1 MAGRNWI
8 IAAIAVALG
17 LVAVIIANAWFSGM
31 QDKQETALT
40 ESGTTRI
47 VVATQP
53 LEFGTKLTTQNIR
66 LQDWPKGS
74 VPVGAFTTI
83 QEALRGGR
91 AAVRP
96 IVIGE
101 PVLADKVSGPG
112 GRATLAELLPDGMRA
127 FSVPVDAVNGVAG
140 FVLPGTMV
148 DVILTRKIPGEGAN
162 NEDFRSDVL
171 LTNVEVMAIDQ
182 LASDKTNQPKVSRT
196 ATLAVT
202 LLDAQRLTLA
212 NKMGTLSLALRQT
225 EKAQNEAAPN
235 LAIAE
240 AGGTTITG
248 RQLGGPRLYV
258 APRNRGGGGGGG
270 SVGMSMREALAPF
283 LPPAPKVASGAVPA
297 PINGPTMT
305 VFRGAEPTVYPVGP
319 SGGR

>member
-17 LVAVIIANAWFSGM
+17 LVAVVLANAWFSGM
-31 QDKQETALT
+31 EDKQEAALT
-40 ESGTTRI
+40 SSAPTTTRI
-47 VVATQP
+47 VVASQP
-53 LEFGTKLTTQNIR
+53 LEFGTPLTTQNIR
-66 LQDWPKGS
+66 MQDWPAAS
-74 VPVGAFTTI
+74 VPVGAYTSI
-83 QEALRGGR
+83 AEAVRGDR
-91 AAVRP
+91 AALRP
-96 IVIGE
+96 IVPGE
-101 PVLADKVSGPG
+101 PILADKVSGPG
-112 GRATLAELLPDGMRA
+112 GRATLAALLPEGMRA
-127 FSVPVDAVNGVAG
+127 FSIPIDHISGVAG

-148 DVILTRKIPGEGAN
+148 DVILTRPIPGEGTN
-162 NEDFRSDVL
+162 FEDIRSDVV
-171 LTNVEVMAIDQ
+171 LTNVQILAVDQ
-182 LASDKTNQPKVSRT
+182 FASEKGSEPKVSRS

-202 LLDAQRLTLA
+202 LADAQRLTLA
-212 NKMGTLSLALRQT
+212 TRMGSLSLALRKVET
-225 EKAQNEAAPN
+225 AAGAANPN

-258 APRNRGGGGGGG
+258 VRNSRSGGG
-270 SVGMSMREALAPF
+270 SSAAP
-283 LPPAPKVASGAVPA
+283 PRPAMPAPAMAPAAIPA